1 MGHSP
6 KIDFLSILAAGN
18 LALRDAAVASI
29 ILTNTDIERRETRR
43 SRTPVKLLL
52 PLARNLR

>member
-1 MGHSP
+1 MGQSP

-29 ILTNTDIERRETRR
+29 ILTNTDIARRETRR
-43 SRTPVKLLL
+43 SRAPVKLLL